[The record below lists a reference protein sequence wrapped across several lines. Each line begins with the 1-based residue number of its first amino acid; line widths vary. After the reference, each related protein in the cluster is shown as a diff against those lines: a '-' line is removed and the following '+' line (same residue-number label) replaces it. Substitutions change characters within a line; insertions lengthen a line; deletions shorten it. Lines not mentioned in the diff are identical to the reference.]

1 MRSYDFS
8 KMVEKKYEIQKDQM
22 KSELMDHVKA
32 LSIPRL
38 VGSEGEEKAKNYIK
52 HKIKEYGYT
61 PNEEDVP
68 TSTYKIN
75 FLQGVSNFMMVLLFL
90 ASAWLFSINPL
101 WFLISIAVIFINIW
115 LVSTGSV
122 GMSQAPYVP
131 KPWKNNIIHTQN
143 LWAELK
149 HDEKE
154 DSKNEIIFVGHY
166 DSKSTKVNGLV
177 RVLSYGIMLACA
189 IGILITGIIGIILY
203 LINQQPNSL
212 LNVLIW
218 VIGAVGAL
226 MGAILT
232 GNIVG
237 NKSPG
242 SADNATAVS
251 ILLEAMRYF
260 KNHPPA
266 KANITFLFSAAEEIG
281 LTGAYYFI
289 KRRFTRTRFS
299 PDHTFIIN
307 YDMAGA
313 EGKIILNEAI
323 GIPKKHCS
331 KMMTGLLDDISEE
344 QDIPY
349 KKVYLPVGGWTDAI
363 PFIERGYETTTLSGG
378 PIHDVHS
385 TKDDISIIDEDNL
398 FKSLILGIELA
409 KTLEKKNLRDP

>member
-1 MRSYDFS
+1 
-8 KMVEKKYEIQKDQM
+8 MVEKKYEIQKDKM

-251 ILLEAMRYF
+251 I
-260 KNHPPA
+260 
-266 KANITFLFSAAEEIG
+266 
-281 LTGAYYFI
+281 
-289 KRRFTRTRFS
+289 
-299 PDHTFIIN
+299 
-307 YDMAGA
+307 
-313 EGKIILNEAI
+313 
-323 GIPKKHCS
+323 
-331 KMMTGLLDDISEE
+331 
-344 QDIPY
+344 
-349 KKVYLPVGGWTDAI
+349 
-363 PFIERGYETTTLSGG
+363 
-378 PIHDVHS
+378 
-385 TKDDISIIDEDNL
+385 
-398 FKSLILGIELA
+398 
-409 KTLEKKNLRDP
+409 